1 LNEIKFQ
8 NPVEET
14 IDLCHEE
21 SNEVDDGMAAFLE
34 PEVLLK
40 EDDNAE
46 KYFDLE
52 KLIFGSSQ
60 VVVDLDDNDPLAVT
74 AEDFVRAIRTPDPPP
89 SQPSLR
95 RKIQLDYFLVRLN
108 PSNVTP

>member
-1 LNEIKFQ
+1 MNEIKFQ

-14 IDLCHEE
+14 IDLCNEE

-60 VVVDLDDNDPLAVT
+60 IVVDLDDNDPLAVT

-89 SQPSLR
+89 SQPSFAT
-95 RKIQLDYFLVRLN
+95 QS
-108 PSNVTP
+108 PA